1 MASRRRPR
9 WYFSLR
15 SPYSW
20 FAYRDLMS
28 THPEVLD
35 AIDWLPFWEPDEET
49 ARLLADEGVTL
60 PIVAMSRAKNF
71 YILQDT
77 RRLATERGLTDI
89 SWPIDRDPCWEVAH
103 LAWIAA
109 DDEGRGKDFVAAA
122 YQARWQDGKN
132 ISEPEVI
139 AGIAGEL
146 GLDAQRL
153 STAAQDPDL
162 RKRGAALLAESA
174 HDGLFGV
181 PFFIHGRDKFW
192 GVDRVAPFV
201 RAVLGSEQ
209 ADRPAAAKA
218 VDAPD
223 PATHADLFPAG
234 GDMGHAGG
242 CG

>member
-1 MASRRRPR
+1 MAPKRRPR

-20 FAYRDLMS
+20 FAYRDLM
-28 THPEVLD
+28 TAHPEVLD
-35 AIDWLPFWEPDEET
+35 AIDWLPFWEPDEGT
-49 ARLLADEGVTL
+49 AKLLAEEGVTL

-77 RRLATERGLTDI
+77 RRLATDRGLTEI
-89 SWPIDRDPCWEVAH
+89 SWPIDRAPCWEVAH

-109 DDEGRGKDFVAAA
+109 EDEGRGKDFVAAA
-122 YQARWQDGKN
+122 YRARWQDGRN

-139 AGIAGEL
+139 AEIADGL

-153 STAAQDPDL
+153 STAAQDEEL

-181 PFFIHGRDKFW
+181 PFFINGRDKYW
-192 GVDRVAPFV
+192 GLDRVEPFV
-201 RAVLGSEQ
+201 RAVLGTEP
-209 ADRPAAAKA
+209 PAPPVTA
-218 VDAPD
+218 VPD
-223 PATHADLFPAG
+223 PATHAELLPVG
-234 GDMGHAGG
+234 GDQGHAGG

>member
-49 ARLLADEGVTL
+49 ARLLAEEGVTL

-89 SWPIDRDPCWEVAH
+89 SWPIDREPCWEVAH

-132 ISEPEVI
+132 ISDPEVI
-139 AGIAGEL
+139 AGIAREL
-146 GLDAQRL
+146 GLDARRL

-201 RAVLGSEQ
+201 RAVLG
-209 ADRPAAAKA
+209 AGPAGPAAATA
-218 VDAPD
+218 AGAPD
-223 PATHADLFPAG
+223 PASHADLLPAG
-234 GDMGHAGG
+234 GDQGHAGG